1 MSPPQ
6 AKSLGE
12 DISRQPRCEKGPRD
26 AEIAPTNRLIAAR
39 SRPAGSP
46 KSVNALQLL
55 YTGAQQ
61 SEILQTATGCSK
73 YIITTS
79 WAWNHCPVCVG
90 TLGAPERNPVSCH
103 RRQYQRIYSVYMG
116 LPRTCGRKLP
126 LLGLSFLI
134 PMSEAGDSIPRS
146 QKVEG
151 FEHFW

>member
-1 MSPPQ
+1 MSPPP

-79 WAWNHCPVCVG
+79 WAWNHCPG
-90 TLGAPERNPVSCH
+90 SRTESSL
-103 RRQYQRIYSVYMG
+103 
-116 LPRTCGRKLP
+116 LPPPAISENILRTCGSAENVRAQLL

-134 PMSEAGDSIPRS
+134 PVSEAGDSIPRS